1 MKFNTLSKSG
11 RQAKQ
16 IVSGDWRGGVGGGG
30 WCTVATLHG
39 SLSGST
45 ARPAA
50 APDIMGQPAS
60 PATCGCTEMGQAELS
75 VYKILI
81 NPHTASMERG
91 LRQAAASILSSVL
104 THYIFL
110 MTRNDLPE
118 IARSN

>member
-1 MKFNTLSKSG
+1 M
-11 RQAKQ
+11 
-16 IVSGDWRGGVGGGG
+16 
-30 WCTVATLHG
+30 ATLHG

-81 NPHTASMERG
+81 KPHTASMERG

>member
-1 MKFNTLSKSG
+1 MTGAGELG
-11 RQAKQ
+11 E
-16 IVSGDWRGGVGGGG
+16 VG

-60 PATCGCTEMGQAELS
+60 PATCGCTDMGQAELS

-81 NPHTASMERG
+81 KPHTPSMERG

>member
-1 MKFNTLSKSG
+1 M
-11 RQAKQ
+11 
-16 IVSGDWRGGVGGGG
+16 
-30 WCTVATLHG
+30 ATLHG

-60 PATCGCTEMGQAELS
+60 PATCGCTDMGQAELS

-81 NPHTASMERG
+81 KPHTASMERG

-110 MTRNDLPE
+110 MTRNGLPE